1 MIENIPA
8 GWRVEKLQDI
18 TEFLTCGVAKR
29 PQYINKVTG
38 IPFLSSKNVKT
49 NKMLLGDYSLI
60 SKEDYKILTK
70 YYKPKKGD
78 ILYTRVGSFGEAT
91 VVDVDFDFAIFVSL
105 TIIRV
110 KNEVIN
116 NRYLSNILNSRYI
129 KQLANEKARGIAV
142 KNLNVGDVRK
152 FLIPIP
158 PIKQQQKIVKVL
170 DITTNLINQQQELLK
185 QYDLFL
191 KSKFIEMF
199 GCPAK
204 NTMEWN
210 VKTIEEVV
218 KDEKYSLKRG
228 PFGGSLKKEIFVRD
242 GYLVYEQF
250 HALNND
256 FSMERYFID
265 EEKFNELKAFSVK
278 GGDIIISCSGV
289 YLGKLAIIPLNYK
302 KGIINQALLKISLN
316 EEKMNSV
323 LFTYIFTN
331 NNFKQRF
338 FGNFIG
344 SGIPNFP
351 PMSDF
356 KKFIFISPPI
366 NLQNR
371 FADIVEKIENI
382 KTQQNKKLLQ
392 LQDLHNSLMQKAFKG
407 EIK

>member
-199 GCPAK
+199 GDPVKNSMGWKVEKLVNLSINNGEYGSSASAIKYNNKKPRYIRITDITNEGCLKSDKKSPSSVDVKYLLNKGDIVFARSGATVGKTYLHNLDNANFQFAGYLIRFIPNKKLVNPIFLFYFTKSNYYNTWVNSKQKVVAQPNINAK
-204 NTMEWN
+204 E
-210 VKTIEEVV
+210 
-218 KDEKYSLKRG
+218 Y
-228 PFGGSLKKEIFVRD
+228 GSLDIF
-242 GYLVYEQF
+242 LPT
-250 HALNND
+250 
-256 FSMERYFID
+256 I
-265 EEKFNELKAFSVK
+265 
-278 GGDIIISCSGV
+278 
-289 YLGKLAIIPLNYK
+289 
-302 KGIINQALLKISLN
+302 
-316 EEKMNSV
+316 
-323 LFTYIFTN
+323 T
-331 NNFKQRF
+331 
-338 FGNFIG
+338 
-344 SGIPNFP
+344 
-351 PMSDF
+351 
-356 KKFIFISPPI
+356 
-366 NLQNR
+366 LQNK
-371 FADIVEKIENI
+371 FADIVEKIESI

>member
-8 GWRVEKLQDI
+8 GWRVEKLENNICIQNGYSFKSQNFKDS
-18 TEFLTCGVAKR
+18 GVPVVR
-29 PQYINKVTG
+29 INNIKESGLSLDNAVCYDE
-38 IPFLSSKNVKT
+38 SSK
-49 NKMLLGDYSLI
+49 LSDFLI
-60 SKEDYKILTK
+60 
-70 YYKPKKGD
+70 KKND
-78 ILYTRVGSFGEAT
+78 ILL
-91 VVDVDFDFAIFVSL
+91 SL
-105 TIIRV
+105 TGDDKNLKICIYNKDDKIYLNQRVAIIRSKKALNNKYLFYFIKKFSQILLNKANGIAQKNISV
-110 KNEVIN
+110 KNIN
-116 NRYLSNILNSRYI
+116 SLNIL
-129 KQLANEKARGIAV
+129 
-142 KNLNVGDVRK
+142 
-152 FLIPIP
+152 IP

-210 VKTIEEVV
+210 VKTIEEIV